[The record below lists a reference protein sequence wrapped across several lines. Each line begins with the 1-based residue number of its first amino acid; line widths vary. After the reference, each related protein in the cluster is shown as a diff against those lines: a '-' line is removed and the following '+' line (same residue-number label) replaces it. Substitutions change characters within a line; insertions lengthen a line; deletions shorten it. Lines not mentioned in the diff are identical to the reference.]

1 MRKMWPCADGGEGGR
16 KRTTLPRKNLMKVGI
31 GTWGRLGIAA
41 SSHGGHRVRLAP
53 SWVHEISLGPSWDRL
68 EVTMGAWGHMGHHQV
83 MASCWGHLEVT

>member
-1 MRKMWPCADGGEGGR
+1 MAGKGSGGR

-53 SWVHEISLGPSWDRL
+53 SWVHEVSLEPSWDRL
-68 EVTMGAWGHMGHHQV
+68 EVMMRAWGPMGPSSGHGV
-83 MASCWGHLEVT
+83 MLGSS